1 MQFYL
6 NGYKPGDPFIQDPD
20 PLVADR
26 PDGLPQEPTC

>member
-6 NGYKPGDPFIQDPD
+6 NGYKPGDPLLYDPD

-26 PDGLPQEPTC
+26 PDGLPRRPTC